1 MVLRTN
7 KIGMNKE
14 DTTMKKNIIS
24 LAALLIASATF
35 VACSSDDN
43 IIEEQPVQPTEQVYT
58 MTVNASKGGDA
69 ADSRAITRSLGFG
82 ADGKL
87 NATWTA
93 GDAVEVWTSDGTT
106 TKYGTLTAETSGAST
121 KLKGTLSSLPGNG
134 QSLLLKYLSPAYAT
148 QDGTLTGS
156 ATSIDR
162 VCDYA
167 TATVTATVV
176 GSSVT
181 ATDANFVNQQA
192 IVKFT
197 LKNKADASA
206 LSVNKLF
213 VTAGGTTCEVTPSG
227 ATSELYVAVPA
238 IASGRVTLT
247 ALSGSTYYD
256 YLKTGVTFAQSQYYA
271 INASLTQVKNIDER
285 PASVGRVVAANGKM
299 YASVESAAN
308 AGTTAVAVIAQ
319 VDKHVGWEECMAIA
333 IRDESGKMNWSAA
346 NSACENKTPKING
359 ATWTLPTVEYWQQMF
374 AANGGNSNSY
384 TGLNALITKAGG
396 TALDTEWYYWTDT
409 DGTNNDSKRKILL
422 ESNGTVDYF
431 ITGSDK
437 SSQLLVRAF
446 LWWNN

>member
-1 MVLRTN
+1 M
-7 KIGMNKE
+7 
-14 DTTMKKNIIS
+14 
-24 LAALLIASATF
+24 
-35 VACSSDDN
+35 
-43 IIEEQPVQPTEQVYT
+43 
-58 MTVNASKGGDA
+58 
-69 ADSRAITRSLGFG
+69 
-82 ADGKL
+82 
-87 NATWTA
+87 
-93 GDAVEVWTSDGTT
+93 
-106 TKYGTLTAETSGAST
+106 
-121 KLKGTLSSLPGNG
+121 
-134 QSLLLKYLSPAYAT
+134 
-148 QDGTLTGS
+148 
-156 ATSIDR
+156 
-162 VCDYA
+162 CDYA

-197 LKNKADASA
+197 LKNKADDET
-206 LSVNKLF
+206 LNVNKLF

-256 YLKTGVTFAQSQYYA
+256 YLKTGVTLAQSQYYA
-271 INASLTQVKNIDER
+271 ITASLTQVKNIDER

-333 IRDESGKMNWSAA
+333 ISDESSKMNWGAA
-346 NSACENKTPKING
+346 YSACVNKTPKIND

>member
-1 MVLRTN
+1 
-7 KIGMNKE
+7 
-14 DTTMKKNIIS
+14 MKKTLAIILTVASFAACTREDLS
-24 LAALLIASATF
+24 LI
-35 VACSSDDN
+35 V
-43 IIEEQPVQPTEQVYT
+43 EEPEVQTYT
-58 MTVNASKGGDA
+58 MSVEATKGEKQDDDTA
-69 ADSRAITRSLGFG
+69 TRALSLSGST
-82 ADGKL
+82 L

-106 TKYGTLTAETSGAST
+106 TKYGTLNAETSGAST

-156 ATSIDR
+156 ASSIDR

-256 YLKTGVTFAQSQYYA
+256 YLKTGVTLAQSQYYT
-271 INASLTQVKNIDER
+271 ISASLTEVKSISNARE
-285 PASVGRVVAANGKM
+285 ASLGRVVAADRMM
-299 YASVESAAN
+299 YASVESATN
-308 AGTTAVAVIAQ
+308 AGTTALAVIARMHAGI
-319 VDKHVGWEECMAIA
+319 VHNDFTAIA
-333 IRDESGKMNWSAA
+333 VSDESSKMNWNNA
-346 NSACENKTPKING
+346 NNACNNKTPIGG
-359 ATWTLPTVEYWQQMF
+359 ATWQLPSVSLWEDMF
-374 AANGGNSNSY
+374 WFNGGNQNSY
-384 TGLNALITKAGG
+384 TGLDALITKAGG
-396 TALDTEWYYWTDT
+396 TALDTEWYYWTST
-409 DGTNNDSKRKILL
+409 DVTNNSDTKRKILL
-422 ESNGTVDYF
+422 DSNGTVYYF
-431 ITGSDK
+431 ETGSDK
-437 SSQLLVRAF
+437 SSLLLVRAF
-446 LWWNN
+446 LTFQGDYSIL

>member
-1 MVLRTN
+1 
-7 KIGMNKE
+7 
-14 DTTMKKNIIS
+14 MKKNIIS

-58 MTVNASKGGDA
+58 MTVNAQKGGDA
-69 ADSRAITRSLGFG
+69 ADSRATTRALSLSGST
-82 ADGKL
+82 L
-87 NATWTA
+87 NATWSA

-156 ATSIDR
+156 NTSIDK

-197 LKNKADASA
+197 LKNKADDEA

-256 YLKTGVTFAQSQYYA
+256 YLKTGVTLAQSQYYT
-271 INASLTQVKNIDER
+271 ISASLTEVKSISNARE
-285 PASVGRVVAANGKM
+285 ASLGRVVAADRMM
-299 YASVESAAN
+299 YASVESATN
-308 AGTTAVAVIAQ
+308 AGTTALAVIARMHAGI
-319 VDKHVGWEECMAIA
+319 VHNDFTAIA
-333 IRDESGKMNWSAA
+333 VSDESSKMNWNNA
-346 NSACENKTPKING
+346 NNACNNKTPIGG
-359 ATWTLPTVEYWQQMF
+359 ATWQLPSVSLWEDMF
-374 AANGGNSNSY
+374 WFNGGDEYNY
-384 TGLNALITKAGG
+384 TGLDALITKAGG
-396 TALDTEWYYWTDT
+396 TALDTEWYYWTST
-409 DGTNNDSKRKILL
+409 DGTNNDSKRSMLL
-422 ESNGTVDYF
+422 NDSNGTVVF
-431 ITGSDK
+431 NTGSDK
-437 SSQLLVRAF
+437 SFSQLLVRAF
-446 LWWNN
+446 LTFQGDYSLL

>member
-1 MVLRTN
+1 
-7 KIGMNKE
+7 
-14 DTTMKKNIIS
+14 MKKNIIS

-58 MTVNASKGGDA
+58 MTVNAQKGGDT
-69 ADSRAITRSLGFG
+69 ADSRATTRALSLSGST
-82 ADGKL
+82 L

-256 YLKTGVTFAQSQYYA
+256 YVKTGVTLAQSQYYT
-271 INASLTQVKNIDER
+271 ISASLTEVKSINNARE
-285 PASVGRVVAANGKM
+285 ASLGRVVAADRMM
-299 YASVESAAN
+299 YASVESATN
-308 AGTTAVAVIAQ
+308 AGTTALAVIARMHAGI
-319 VDKHVGWEECMAIA
+319 VHNDFTAIA
-333 IRDESGKMNWSAA
+333 VSDESSKMNWNNA
-346 NSACENKTPKING
+346 NNACNNKTPIGG
-359 ATWTLPTVEYWQQMF
+359 ATWQLPSVSLWEDMF
-374 AANGGNSNSY
+374 WFNGGDEYNY
-384 TGLNALITKAGG
+384 TGLDALITKAGG
-396 TALDTEWYYWTDT
+396 TALDTEWYYWTST
-409 DGTNNDSKRKILL
+409 DGTNNDSKRSMLL
-422 ESNGTVDYF
+422 NDSNGTVVF
-431 ITGSDK
+431 NTGSDK
-437 SSQLLVRAF
+437 SFSQLLVRAF
-446 LWWNN
+446 LTFQCDYSIL

>member
-1 MVLRTN
+1 
-7 KIGMNKE
+7 
-14 DTTMKKNIIS
+14 MKKNIIS

-43 IIEEQPVQPTEQVYT
+43 IIEEKPVQPTEQVYT
-58 MTVNASKGGDA
+58 MTVNAQKGGDA
-69 ADSRAITRSLGFG
+69 ADSRATTRALSLSGST
-82 ADGKL
+82 L

-121 KLKGTLSSLPGNG
+121 KLKGTLSSLPSNG

-156 ATSIDR
+156 ASSIDR

-176 GSSVT
+176 GSNVT

-256 YLKTGVTFAQSQYYA
+256 YLKTGVTLAQSQYYT
-271 INASLTQVKNIDER
+271 ISASLTEVKPKNYATT
-285 PASVGRVVAANGKM
+285 ASIGRVVAADDKM

-319 VDKHVGWEECMAIA
+319 RTSLTSAYIAIA
-333 IRDESGKMNWSAA
+333 ISDESGKMNWSAA
-346 NSACENKTPKING
+346 NSACENKTPKLSG
-359 ATWTLPTVEYWQQMF
+359 ANWVFPTVDQWKSMC
-374 AANGGNSNSY
+374 AANGGNENSY
-384 TGLNALITKAGG
+384 TGLDALITKAGG
-396 TALDTEWYYWTDT
+396 TALDTEWYYWTST
-409 DGTNNDSKRKILL
+409 DGTNNDSKRNMLL
-422 ESNGTVDYF
+422 NDSNGTVVF
-431 ITGSDK
+431 NTGSDK
-437 SSQLLVRAF
+437 SSLLLVRAF
-446 LWWNN
+446 LGFLGN

>member
-1 MVLRTN
+1 
-7 KIGMNKE
+7 
-14 DTTMKKNIIS
+14 MKKNIIS

-58 MTVNASKGGDA
+58 MTVNAQKGGDA
-69 ADSRAITRSLGFG
+69 ADSRATTRALSLSGST
-82 ADGKL
+82 L

-121 KLKGTLSSLPGNG
+121 KLKGTLSTLPSNG

-197 LKNKADASA
+197 LKNKADDEA

-256 YLKTGVTFAQSQYYA
+256 YLKTGVTFAQSQYYT
-271 INASLTQVKNIDER
+271 ITASLTQVKNIDER

-299 YASVESAAN
+299 YAS
-308 AGTTAVAVIAQ
+308 
-319 VDKHVGWEECMAIA
+319 
-333 IRDESGKMNWSAA
+333 
-346 NSACENKTPKING
+346 TP
-359 ATWTLPTVEYWQQMF
+359 L
-374 AANGGNSNSY
+374 
-384 TGLNALITKAGG
+384 
-396 TALDTEWYYWTDT
+396 
-409 DGTNNDSKRKILL
+409 SK
-422 ESNGTVDYF
+422 
-431 ITGSDK
+431 
-437 SSQLLVRAF
+437 
-446 LWWNN
+446 WWPG

>member
-1 MVLRTN
+1 
-7 KIGMNKE
+7 
-14 DTTMKKNIIS
+14 MKKTFAII
-24 LAALLIASATF
+24 LAVASFA
-35 VACSSDDN
+35 ACTREDLSI
-43 IIEEQPVQPTEQVYT
+43 IIEEPEVQTYT
-58 MTVNASKGGDA
+58 MTVEANKGEKQDDDPA
-69 ADSRAITRSLGFG
+69 TRALSLSGG
-82 ADGKL
+82 STL

-121 KLKGTLSSLPGNG
+121 KLKGTLSTLPGNG

-176 GSSVT
+176 GSNVT
-181 ATDANFVNQQA
+181 ATDANFVNRQA

-197 LKNKADASA
+197 LKNKDGGAA
-206 LSVNKLF
+206 LSVDKLF

-227 ATSELYVAVPA
+227 ATNVLYVAVPA

-256 YLKTGVTFAQSQYYA
+256 YLKTGVTLAQSQYYA
-271 INASLTQVKNIDER
+271 INASLTEVKVKNSATT
-285 PASVGRVVAANGKM
+285 ASLGRVLDANGKM

-308 AGTTAVAVIAQ
+308 AGTTALAVIVQ
-319 VDKHVGWEECMAIA
+319 RDGYTYWAIA
-333 IRDESGKMNWSAA
+333 ISEESSTMTWNAA
-346 NSACENKTPKING
+346 SNAIDNKTPAVYG
-359 ATWTLPTVEYWQQMF
+359 APWRFPNNDHWTSMC
-374 AANGGNSNSY
+374 AANGGNGYNY

-396 TALDTEWYYWTDT
+396 SPLRTDWFYWTATTNGSTVSEVSFNKDGSLFFKDGMEK
-409 DGTNNDSKRKILL
+409 DGTC
-422 ESNGTVDYF
+422 Y
-431 ITGSDK
+431 
-437 SSQLLVRAF
+437 VRAYLF
-446 LWWNN
+446 FNGI